1 MIVFPNAK
9 INIGLR
15 VTGRRPDGYH
25 DLDTIFYPIPLCDSL
40 EVVPMSIGQQVN
52 DSTNPQTDIKLHLVG
67 AELGGAVEDNLVV
80 RAYRRLKA
88 DFPDMPPVEV
98 WLYKHIPSGAGLGG
112 GSADATFMLRLLN
125 TMFALGLT
133 DDSLEAL
140 SATLGADCPF
150 FVRNTAV
157 RATGTGN
164 IFSPVAIDLKGYRIV
179 VVKPPVFVS
188 TKEAFSRIDEEFR
201 SGIRQD
207 SKTTCGQDDEDLIQR
222 IDLHA
227 CPPARLTN
235 DFERS
240 VFPLHPE
247 LASIK
252 QRLYEAGATY
262 ASMSG
267 SGSALY
273 GLFPLAAPYPLTA
286 ADFPDCFFWSAAL

>member
-9 INIGLR
+9 INLGLR
-15 VTGRRPDGYH
+15 VTGRRSDGYH
-25 DLDTIFYPIPLCDSL
+25 DLDTIFYPIPLCDAL
-40 EVVPMSIGQQVN
+40 EVVPMTASQQA
-52 DSTNPQTDIKLHLVG
+52 DIQLHLVG
-67 AELGGAVEDNLVV
+67 AELEGALSDNLVV
-80 RAYRRLKA
+80 RAYRLLKGE
-88 DFPDMPPVEV
+88 FPNLPAVEV

-125 TMFALGLT
+125 TMFTLGLT
-133 DDSLEAL
+133 DERLEAL
-140 SATLGADCPF
+140 STSLGADCPF

-164 IFSPVAIDLKGYRIV
+164 VFSPVTINLKGYKIV

-188 TKEAFSRIDEEFR
+188 TREAFGKIDELLNDER
-201 SGIRQD
+201 SAVSEEAADAYGTLLSPQ
-207 SKTTCGQDDEDLIQR
+207 T
-222 IDLHA
+222 
-227 CPPARLTN
+227 LTN

-247 LASIK
+247 LAAIK
-252 QRLYEAGATY
+252 RKLYDAGATY

-273 GLFPLAAPYPLTA
+273 GLFPATVPCPLTPH
-286 ADFPDCFFWSAAL
+286 DFPSCFFWQGVLK

>member
-9 INIGLR
+9 INLGLR
-15 VTGRRPDGYH
+15 VTGRRTDGYH
-25 DLDTIFYPIPLCDSL
+25 DLDTIFYPIPLHDAL
-40 EVVPMSIGQQVN
+40 EVVPMSTGQQAN
-52 DSTNPQTDIKLHLVG
+52 ESTSPQTDIKLHLVG
-67 AELGGAVEDNLVV
+67 AELEGAIEDNLVV
-80 RAYRRLKA
+80 RAYRLLKGK
-88 DFPDMPPVEV
+88 FPSLPAVEV

-112 GSADATFMLRLLN
+112 GSADATFMLRLMN

-133 DDSLEAL
+133 DERLEAL
-140 SATLGADCPF
+140 SSTLGADCPF

-164 IFSPVAIDLKGYRIV
+164 VFSPVTIDLKGYKIV

-188 TKEAFSRIDEEFR
+188 TREAFGKIDELLNDER
-201 SGIRQD
+201 SAVSEEAADAYGTILSPQ
-207 SKTTCGQDDEDLIQR
+207 T
-222 IDLHA
+222 
-227 CPPARLTN
+227 LTN

-247 LASIK
+247 LAAIK
-252 QRLYEAGATY
+252 RKLYDAGATY

-273 GLFPLAAPYPLTA
+273 GLFPATVPCPLTPH
-286 ADFPDCFFWSAAL
+286 DFPSCFFWQSVLK